1 MHMDIKIKNKLDKY
15 LVKNFK
21 KFLLSITAKYIIK
34 KVNEILVYNYYA
46 TFSLTIEAFDCCN
59 PIEGDAKPLA
69 LHPDPRGG

>member
-1 MHMDIKIKNKLDKY
+1 MHMDITIKNKLDKY
-15 LVKNFK
+15 WAKNFK

-46 TFSLTIEAFDCCN
+46 IFSLTIEAGYCCN
-59 PIEGDAKPLA
+59 VIEGDAKPLA